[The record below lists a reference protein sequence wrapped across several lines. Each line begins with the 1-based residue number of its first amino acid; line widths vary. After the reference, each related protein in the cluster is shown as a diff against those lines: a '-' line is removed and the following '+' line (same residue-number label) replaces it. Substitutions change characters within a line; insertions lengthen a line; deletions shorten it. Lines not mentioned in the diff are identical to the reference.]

1 MNFRIFVFR
10 LNKCSRSGVLAGLS
24 GIILSGPI
32 FGYMLR
38 KSYHKESAIINHA
51 EVARAELVE
60 VGTSRDDPRTGDTGG
75 ALGIYR
81 YRMLNGQDGTISISG
96 DTLNDI
102 PGYAD
107 SGIVE
112 VEYLPENPSVK
123 RVRGTGNTNLSDLKF
138 WTAFKGVLLSIFF
151 LMSIAM
157 TVSGIKNR

>member
-1 MNFRIFVFR
+1 MNLRIVFIR
-10 LNKCSRSGVLAGLS
+10 FNEYSRSGVLAGLS
-24 GIILSGPI
+24 GIVLSGPV
-32 FGYMLR
+32 FGFMLR
-38 KSYHKESAIINHA
+38 KSYQNELAIINHA
-51 EVARAELVE
+51 EVVRAELVE

-75 ALGIYR
+75 ALGTYR
-81 YRMLNGQDGTISISG
+81 YRMLNGQEGNISISG

-123 RVRGTGNTNLSDLKF
+123 RVKGSGNTNLSDLRF
-138 WTAFKGVLLSIFF
+138 WTVFKGVLLSIFF
-151 LMSIAM
+151 LVSIAM